1 MKYTKIILPLFAL
14 GILVSSS
21 AYCKSSQPA
30 NAWST
35 YQYSLQSNELETT
48 FISEEN
54 EGGKY
59 FYKYHVKNISEFYIY
74 DFYIHGEYRNFGEDY
89 NHPQYDIYGVKNDIF
104 DYGTL
109 LIGPNQEA
117 DIEFCVDNKF
127 LSLDKIDISAMGYRA
142 DESIE
147 YANDVTLTSSVLSL
161 KDPHAY
167 LSFETKDDNYVYY
180 AILKANVDN
189 NDYYFVTSDKKD
201 FRVDGNF
208 VNRCNDDIEISLVKV
223 IKIHKY
229 PVEEQN
235 EEEIKSA
242 NKFKSHI
249 ALIIFGPIIFGA
261 FCIIAIPIIIGIVLI
276 IRAAK
281 KKRNISK

>member
-21 AYCKSSQPA
+21 AYCKSSQPV

-54 EGGKY
+54 ECGKY

-74 DFYIHGEYRNFGEDY
+74 DFYIYGEYRNFGEDY
-89 NHPQYDIYGVKNDIF
+89 NHTQYDIYSVKNDIF

-117 DIEFCVDNKF
+117 DVEFCVNNKF

-147 YANDVTLTSSVLSL
+147 FANDVTLTSGVLSL

-167 LSFETKDDNYVYY
+167 LSFETKDDNYWYY
-180 AILKANVDN
+180 TILKANVDN
-189 NDYYFVTSDKKD
+189 NDYYFITSDKKD

-242 NKFKSHI
+242 NRFKSRI
-249 ALIIFGPIIFGA
+249 ALIIFGPIIFA
-261 FCIIAIPIIIGIVLI
+261 VFFIIAIPIIIGIVLK
-276 IRAAK
+276 IRGAK